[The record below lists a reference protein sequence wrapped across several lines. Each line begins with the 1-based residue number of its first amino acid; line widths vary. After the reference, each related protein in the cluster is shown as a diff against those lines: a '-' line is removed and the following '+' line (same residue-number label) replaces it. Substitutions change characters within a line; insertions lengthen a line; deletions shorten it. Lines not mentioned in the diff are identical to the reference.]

1 MSRPLAEIIA
11 HIRAVCDAPSVEAT
25 LIQTEDLYA
34 LCDAAEIDAEQL
46 RETCIKQGE
55 TIDRLHEEIER
66 LTDALKTCRD
76 LRVYE
81 SREIVRLRKLYE

>member
-1 MSRPLAEIIA
+1 MTDI
-11 HIRAVCDAPSVEAT
+11 VER
-25 LIQTEDLYA
+25 
-34 LCDAAEIDAEQL
+34 L
-46 RETCIKQGE
+46 RERGGRVGEYDVGLNILMQAADEIERLHETCVVQGE